1 MLWTR
6 LGTLNATNNFILT
19 TILPGPRRKH
29 HCQLQKR
36 VIFYVDIRTN
46 SNDKTSPQ
54 FIQCHVKPG
63 QFYILPKV
71 HKSGNPQ
78 GPIVSSD
85 SHPMERLSH
94 FVGYHLQPLINKLP
108 SIIKDAND
116 FLHKLL
122 TIGNLPTNSLVVTL
136 VDSSLYT
143 NIPHK
148 EGNNACEHSLCT
160 SSNKTIPT
168 STHCDLIPMIL
179 TMNNFSSEDNTI
191 FKSTAPPWVLKWLP
205 RMLIFSWVFSKPTI
219 WKMPI
224 SFSHLARLYQ

>member
-1 MLWTR
+1 MSYFTS
-6 LGTLNATNNFILT
+6 TD
-19 TILPGPRRKH
+19 
-29 HCQLQKR
+29 C
-36 VIFYVDIRTN
+36 IRTN

-54 FIQCHVKPG
+54 FIQSHVKPG
-63 QFYILPKV
+63 QFYIQPKV

-78 GPIVSSD
+78 RPIVSSD

-108 SIIKDAND
+108 SFIKDAND
-116 FLHKLL
+116 FLLNLL
-122 TIGNLPTNSLVVTL
+122 TIGNLRTNSLVVTL

-160 SSNKTIPT
+160 SSYKTI
-168 STHCDLIPMIL
+168 STLCDLIPMIL

-205 RMLIFSWVFSKPTI
+205 LMLTFF
-219 WKMPI
+219 
-224 SFSHLARLYQ
+224 

>member
-1 MLWTR
+1 MD
-6 LGTLNATNNFILT
+6 T
-19 TILPGPRRKH
+19 TWYIECNR
-29 HCQLQKR
+29 QLYTDNK
-36 VIFYVDIRTN
+36 FYRCLDENITANYKNVSYFTSTECIRTN
-46 SNDKTSPQ
+46 SNDNTSPQ
-54 FIQCHVKPG
+54 FMKSHVKPG

-78 GPIVSSD
+78 RPIVSSD
-85 SHPMERLSH
+85 SHPMECLSH

-108 SIIKDAND
+108 SFLKDAND

-136 VDSSLYT
+136 VDSSLYIYT

-148 EGNNACEHSLCT
+148 EGNNGCEHSLCT

-168 STHCDLIPMIL
+168 STLCDLIPMIL

-191 FKSTAPPWVLKWLP
+191 FKSTPPPWVLKWLP
-205 RMLIFSWVFSKPTI
+205 LMLIFFWVFSKPMI
-219 WKMPI
+219 WKMPH
-224 SFSHLARLYQ
+224 FNLTLG